1 MKDNHDKASDKASVK
16 IDPEMTKTR
25 EESIVSK
32 DGREW
37 DYVVSTKKSGSEKG
51 KEWRWVEDKGKK
63 GKGKEGGEKVQ
74 KGEKGKDAG
83 TDMGKDKSKDTFKW
97 DYVVVRK
104 KPGGQDVRW
113 DYTIEIERNT
123 KNSTKRAE
131 ANNTEKEGADKADKV
146 EEADKVEKA
155 DKVEE
160 TDKADSEE
168 VVWDYSM
175 EINSEEIAKKLG
187 LRL

>member
-1 MKDNHDKASDKASVK
+1 MKDNHDKASVK

-83 TDMGKDKSKDTFKW
+83 TDMGKDKSKDTAIVQFT
-97 DYVVVRK
+97 V
-104 KPGGQDVRW
+104 
-113 DYTIEIERNT
+113 
-123 KNSTKRAE
+123 
-131 ANNTEKEGADKADKV
+131 
-146 EEADKVEKA
+146 
-155 DKVEE
+155 
-160 TDKADSEE
+160 
-168 VVWDYSM
+168 
-175 EINSEEIAKKLG
+175 
-187 LRL
+187 